1 MNQRVDSTLADEID
15 AEVKKLAS
23 DPNPMSRYQMANL
36 MSYTLNELQTQ
47 KPDLLDKIAD
57 VKRCGFG
64 MKPAFTVPMG
74 EVQAY
79 IQAKGSTTARSIVGS
94 RNFML
99 DTVEV
104 SARPVINLI
113 ELQTGVVKM
122 SDLIKQAHEKMEAAH
137 YQLVQKVIS
146 ESVTSWK
153 TPFYGNGTGIVKATL
168 DEMITFW
175 RRTGNVALLGDIEMV
190 SQLSELTGFK
200 ASAENMQFNNEIIKE
215 YNDKGFVGKYMGCD
229 VLSMVNPYMNE
240 SDTTPVFDTNK
251 LYILPAAAS
260 TDMRPL
266 KVLFEGGVHSTDMMN
281 IDNGCYEVCLRQNI
295 GAGMAYGNR
304 QYMSVYES
312 I

>member
-1 MNQRVDSTLADEID
+1 MNERVDSKLAEDID

-36 MSYTLNELQTQ
+36 MSYTINELQVQ
-47 KPDLLDKIAD
+47 KPNLLDKIAD
-57 VKRCGFG
+57 VKRCGVG
-64 MKPAFTVPMG
+64 MKPAFTVPLG
-74 EVQAY
+74 EVHAY

-104 SARPVINLI
+104 SARPVINLV

-146 ESVTSWK
+146 DSVTSWK
-153 TPFYGNGTGIVKATL
+153 TPFYGAGSGIVKATL

-175 RRTGNVALLGDIEMV
+175 RRTGNVALLGDYEMI

-200 ASAENMQFNNEIIKE
+200 AAAEHMQYNNEIIKE
-215 YNDKGFVGKYMGCD
+215 QNDKGYIGKYNGCD
-229 VLSMVNPYMNE
+229 VISMINPYLNE

-251 LYILPAAAS
+251 LYILPAVANV
-260 TDMRPL
+260 DMRPL
-266 KVLFEGGVHSTDMMN
+266 KVLHEGGVHSTDMMN

-295 GAGMAYGNR
+295 GAGMAFGNR
-304 QYMSVYES
+304 QYLSVYES